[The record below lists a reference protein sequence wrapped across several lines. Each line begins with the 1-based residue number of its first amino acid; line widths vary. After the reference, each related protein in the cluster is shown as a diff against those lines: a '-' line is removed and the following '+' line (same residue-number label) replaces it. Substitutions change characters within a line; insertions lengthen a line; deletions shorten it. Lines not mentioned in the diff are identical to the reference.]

1 MALSSVPSH
10 PTVWLWCAPPSVSF
24 LAVQGRHICRFHVP
38 TRSTPPLPNTAWS
51 GPHPGPIPLN
61 FFSNPFK
68 TKLLRETFHT
78 LFFISDETVVGLEP
92 GTLLHLQDKAAEE
105 VPRTPAQAAAL
116 WQLGWHYSLDTCN
129 PRGLITNLYTLGR

>member
-1 MALSSVPSH
+1 MKHRRLCHRCLPIPQSGFGVPHLLSPSSQFKKDISVGP
-10 PTVWLWCAPPSVSF
+10 
-24 LAVQGRHICRFHVP
+24 HVP
-38 TRSTPPLPNTAWS
+38 TRSTPPLPNTAWP

-116 WQLGWHYSLDTCN
+116 WQLGWHYS
-129 PRGLITNLYTLGR
+129 